1 MKFIP
6 YHDFQFDSALS
17 KDEVLNKIQDRTD
30 KPTMLRRR
38 KRKEFTGSVFTNSFD
53 ISKNLRRRN
62 SFSPIIKGCVEDIDA
77 GARITILMRMH
88 PLIIVLTLFWL
99 VFIGASSVVMLYR
112 AENIELPLFIP
123 IIMLFCGL
131 VFPPVSFWS
140 EVRRQETRIRELL
153 STN

>member
-6 YHDFQFDSALS
+6 YHDFQFDSELS
-17 KDEVLNKIQDRTD
+17 KDEVLNKIQDRID
-30 KPTMLRRR
+30 KPTTPRRW

-62 SFSPIIKGCVEDIDA
+62 SFSPIIKGCIEDIDT

-88 PLIIVLTLFWL
+88 PLIIVLMLFWL
-99 VFIGASSVVMLYR
+99 AFIGVSSVVMLYR
-112 AENIELPLFIP
+112 AENIELVLFIP
-123 IIMLFCGL
+123 IIMFFFGL

>member
-6 YHDFQFDSALS
+6 YHDFQFDSELS
-17 KDEVLNKIQDRTD
+17 KDEVLNKIQDRID
-30 KPTMLRRR
+30 KPTTPRRW

-62 SFSPIIKGCVEDIDA
+62 SFSPIIKGCIEDIDT
-77 GARITILMRMH
+77 GVRITILMRMH
-88 PLIIVLTLFWL
+88 PLIIVLMLFWL
-99 VFIGASSVVMLYR
+99 AFIGVSSVVMLYR
-112 AENIELPLFIP
+112 AENIELVLFIP
-123 IIMLFCGL
+123 IIMFFFGL

>member
-62 SFSPIIKGCVEDIDA
+62 SFSPIIKGCVEDID
-77 GARITILMRMH
+77 
-88 PLIIVLTLFWL
+88 
-99 VFIGASSVVMLYR
+99 
-112 AENIELPLFIP
+112 
-123 IIMLFCGL
+123 
-131 VFPPVSFWS
+131 
-140 EVRRQETRIRELL
+140 
-153 STN
+153 